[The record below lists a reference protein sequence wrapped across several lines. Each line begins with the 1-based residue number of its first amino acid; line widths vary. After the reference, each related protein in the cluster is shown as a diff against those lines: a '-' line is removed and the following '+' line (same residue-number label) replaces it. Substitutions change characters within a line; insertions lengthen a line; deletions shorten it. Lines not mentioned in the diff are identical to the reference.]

1 VIELRRAGGVI
12 PVASSPRICSP
23 APWEAGAGQAR
34 LAQLSRGGMTTLV
47 LTNGERAEEG
57 PKAQKI
63 GLKSKRDRW
72 SGAYP
77 MASS

>member
-1 VIELRRAGGVI
+1 M
-12 PVASSPRICSP
+12 CSP

-63 GLKSKRDRW
+63 GLKEQARPLVGRISDGVVMRLRW
-72 SGAYP
+72 E
-77 MASS
+77 